1 MNNLRMWTIVGDK
14 VRLTYEMGTLLI
26 TKEDFDRAFGPI
38 ISASYEDVKRD
49 FAIS

>member
-1 MNNLRMWTIVGDK
+1 MNCLKKWTIVGDN
-14 VRLTYEMGTLLI
+14 VRLSYEEGTLLI
-26 TKEDFDRAFGPI
+26 SKADFDRAFGPI